1 MERRRWL
8 CSCAIVTAAAIH
20 IPLRLESDVNQTAA
34 AARESFIYADLV
46 AVAAVE
52 KPDAQ
57 ACSTSVDLHHAA
69 GETGEVGRY
78 CFHCNKDH
86 VDETYIRCDRCG
98 EIMCRFC
105 MHDHTPNTGCWRWEC
120 EVDSLPTLCRV
131 ARFKNASA
139 TWRNLAAVH
148 LSKAIAA
155 PPRPQTATNSSGVS
169 PPARCG
175 NSETLTPDHLS
186 RSFETLRN
194 EPLTPK
200 TQLDRGVDHNVDELC
215 QEFNVS
221 QEHRKRHLQN
231 QVYIYMYKYL

>member
-1 MERRRWL
+1 MLQRVPPALIYIMLLQRL
-8 CSCAIVTAAAIH
+8 VKSVGIVSTA
-20 IPLRLESDVNQTAA
+20 T
-34 AARESFIYADLV
+34 
-46 AVAAVE
+46 
-52 KPDAQ
+52 K
-57 ACSTSVDLHHAA
+57 T
-69 GETGEVGRY
+69 
-78 CFHCNKDH
+78 H

-98 EIMCRFC
+98 EIMYRF
-105 MHDHTPNTGCWRWEC
+105 REII
-120 EVDSLPTLCRV
+120 CRV

-139 TWRNLAAVH
+139 TWRNLAAVRFWK
-148 LSKAIAA
+148 SIAA
-155 PPRPQTATNSSGVS
+155 PPRAQTATNSSGVS

-215 QEFNVS
+215 QECNAS

-231 QVYIYMYKYL
+231 QVYICINIYNAEYSSS